1 MNNNQ
6 LEVSTNV
13 KDQSINNS
21 SFQSIALSL
30 DSISLFVIFI
40 TLRLSKRIK
49 DLEKELCVMLKFARF
64 SEVQQDQNIV

>member
-64 SEVQQDQNIV
+64 AEVQQDQSIV